1 VVVLRNKDFI
11 ILYRGKDFITEKVV
25 NVIAE
30 RENKLYDEQNIEE
43 EARLKAL
50 RYFKTMGQSEN
61 NSDSIGS
68 FKEYQDIERNYL
80 EGGNE
85 KCLDKVK
92 LEAEK
97 VKLEKELK
105 DQERKLFI
113 VRILHH
119 FNIKLQGLFN
129 LAKRFYKICSVLFTF
144 ELLI

>member
-119 FNIKLQGLFN
+119 FN